1 MDEQPC
7 FKYTREKLME
17 LILSAPQTR
26 DGFYWCPDIRKKMF
40 MTKKT
45 YDKELFNDESKYI
58 INRNY
63 FTYKSFYAMKDLKYL
78 LAQNEEKLFYEDWVK
93 LNMNFEVDNEDLLD
107 LPISAYVNGN
117 KLSRVIDYYLFKQE
131 YLLNI

>member
-1 MDEQPC
+1 
-7 FKYTREKLME
+7 
-17 LILSAPQTR
+17 
-26 DGFYWCPDIRKKMF
+26 

-45 YDKELFNDESKYI
+45 YDKELFDDESKYI

-63 FTYKSFYAMKDLKYL
+63 FTYKSFYAMKDFKYL
-78 LAQNEEKLFYEDWVK
+78 LAQDENKLFFDDWVK
-93 LNMNFEVDNEDLLD
+93 LNMNFEVDNEDIID
-107 LPISAYVNGN
+107 LPISAYINGN